1 MASSIDL
8 DTALARMLDDLEAGS
23 GRESVRL
30 DAALGRVAAV
40 APRALSTV
48 PPFANSAMD
57 GYAVRSTDARLAAGD
72 ALRVVETIFA
82 GAAPRE
88 ALADGSCARIFTGAP
103 LPAGADAVIAQEDAL
118 PDGDLVR
125 FTEQPS
131 AGRFVRAA
139 GGDVARDAELFE
151 AGTRL
156 HAGHVALLAAAGL
169 EAIEVVSR
177 PRVAVL
183 ATGDE
188 LRPPGTELA
197 PGQIHDTSSHALPAL
212 LANLPVTVSSVEQ
225 VPDDPVVLRDAF
237 ERAAAGADAVVSTGG
252 VSVGDADH
260 VRDVLGGGGHI
271 DFWRLAIKPGRP
283 FAYGRYRG
291 LPFFGLPGNPVSSMV
306 TFLLLVRPALL
317 RLAGAAPAAL
327 PRIRVTLASDVR
339 KAPGRRD
346 FQRARRM
353 DATTGAVRAHAF
365 ERQDS
370 NVLSVLADAD
380 LLLDLPAD
388 AGDLPAGSEVHAI
401 DLAGLLGP
409 R

>member
-1 MASSIDL
+1 MSGAKR
-8 DTALARMLDDLEAGS
+8 TAMSRSRQTAMSGARRTAMSHPALSL
-23 GRESVRL
+23 VT
-30 DAALGRVAAV
+30 AAL
-40 APRALSTV
+40 L
-48 PPFANSAMD
+48 
-57 GYAVRSTDARLAAGD
+57 L
-72 ALRVVETIFA
+72 
-82 GAAPRE
+82 
-88 ALADGSCARIFTGAP
+88 
-103 LPAGADAVIAQEDAL
+103 
-118 PDGDLVR
+118 
-125 FTEQPS
+125 
-131 AGRFVRAA
+131 
-139 GGDVARDAELFE
+139 GGC
-151 AGTRL
+151 T
-156 HAGHVALLAAAGL
+156 
-169 EAIEVVSR
+169 
-177 PRVAVL
+177 
-183 ATGDE
+183 
-188 LRPPGTELA
+188 LA
-197 PGQIHDTSSHALPAL
+197 PDYRQPDSPVPA
-212 LANLPVTVSSVEQ
+212 TVG
-225 VPDDPVVLRDAF
+225 D
-237 ERAAAGADAVVSTGG
+237 AAAGADAVVSTGG